1 MSKQVIM
8 WRQILSI
15 QTKNKILDENV
26 IILLRN
32 KLKLL

>member
-15 QTKNKILDENV
+15 HTKNKILDENV

>member
-15 QTKNKILDENV
+15 YTKNKILDENV